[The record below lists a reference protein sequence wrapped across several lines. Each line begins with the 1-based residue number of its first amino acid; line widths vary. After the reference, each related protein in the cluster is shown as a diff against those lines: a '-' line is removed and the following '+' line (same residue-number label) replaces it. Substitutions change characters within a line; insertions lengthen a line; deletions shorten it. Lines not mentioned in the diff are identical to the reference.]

1 MNNMYA
7 KYTETFHDFLKDYPS
22 FLNDIIKMSSEVRE
36 EKLKNALISEFN
48 LYEIGG
54 ETGEMFGIM
63 FKDTFNQWKDYYEE
77 RITAYEKQY
86 DYTVGNR
93 RRTLKKSSITTE
105 GSQQGS
111 SVSDSKHT
119 DIELPNKEVSSS
131 YEGYPN
137 AISKDNN
144 SDKNQRTYDNETNLD
159 DEVTTIFDDEFL
171 DLKRKYLEQLRNIYL
186 EFARKFKEC
195 FILIY

>member
-1 MNNMYA
+1 MSNMYA
-7 KYTETFHDFLKDYPS
+7 KFTETFHDFLKEYPS
-22 FLNDIIKMSSEVRE
+22 FLTDIIKMSSEVRE

-54 ETGEMFGIM
+54 ETEEMFAIM
-63 FKDTFNQWKDYYEE
+63 FEDTFNQWKDYYEE

-86 DYTVGNR
+86 DYTLGNR

-111 SVSDSKHT
+111 SVSDSKHI
-119 DIELPNKEVSSS
+119 DIELPNKQVSSS

-137 AISKDNN
+137 AISKDTNN
-144 SDKNQRTYDNETNLD
+144 DQNQRTYDNETNLD

-171 DLKRKYLEQLRNIYL
+171 DIKKKYLEQLRNIYL

>member
-1 MNNMYA
+1 MNNMYS

-22 FLNDIIKMSSEVRE
+22 FLKDIIKMSSEVRE

-54 ETGEMFGIM
+54 ETEEMFGIM
-63 FKDTFNQWKDYYEE
+63 FEDTFNQWKDYYEE

-86 DYTVGNR
+86 DYTLGNR

>member
-1 MNNMYA
+1 MSNMYA
-7 KYTETFHDFLKDYPS
+7 KFTETFHDFLKEYPS
-22 FLNDIIKMSSEVRE
+22 FLTDIIKMSSEVRE

-54 ETGEMFGIM
+54 ETEEMFSIM
-63 FKDTFNQWKDYYEE
+63 FEDTFNQWKDYYEE

-86 DYTVGNR
+86 DYTLGNR
-93 RRTLKKSSITTE
+93 RRTLKKSYITTE

-119 DIELPNKEVSSS
+119 DIELPNKQVSSS

-137 AISKDNN
+137 AISKDTNN
-144 SDKNQRTYDNETNLD
+144 DQNQRTYDNETNLD
-159 DEVTTIFDDEFL
+159 DEITTIFDDEFL

>member
-7 KYTETFHDFLKDYPS
+7 KYTETFHDFLLNNSS
-22 FLNDIIKMSSEVRE
+22 FLTEVIKMSSVDRE

-54 ETGEMFGIM
+54 ETEEIFKIM
-63 FKDTFNQWKDYYEE
+63 FIDTFNQWKEYYEE
-77 RITAYEKQY
+77 RITAYDKQY
-86 DYTVGNR
+86 DYTLGNR
-93 RRTLKKSSITTE
+93 RRTLKKSNIITE
-105 GSQQGS
+105 GKQQGS
-111 SVSDSKHT
+111 SLSDGKHT
-119 DIELPNKEVSSS
+119 EIELPNKQISSD

-137 AISKDNN
+137 DISKDE
-144 SDKNQRTYDNETNLD
+144 NQEQSQRSYDNETNLD

-186 EFARKFKEC
+186 EFAKKFKEC

>member
-7 KYTETFHDFLKDYPS
+7 KYTQTFHDFLLDNPS
-22 FLNDIIKMSSEVRE
+22 FLEDTIKLSSEERND
-36 EKLKNALISEFN
+36 KLINALKSVFN

-54 ETGEMFGIM
+54 ETDDIFKVMFT
-63 FKDTFNQWKDYYEE
+63 DVFNLWKDYYEE

-93 RRTLKKSSITTE
+93 RRTVKSSGINTT
-105 GSQQGS
+105 GTQDSNGS
-111 SVSDSKHT
+111 SNNKHT
-119 DIELPNKEVSSS
+119 EIELPNKQVSPS

-137 AISKDNN
+137 AIDKDDATDEAHK
-144 SDKNQRTYDNETNLD
+144 SYDSNTILN
-159 DEVTTIFDDEFL
+159 DEVTTFFDDEFL

-186 EFARKFKEC
+186 EFANKFKEC